1 MKLKAAMERVPGG
14 MMLVPLMLGATLNTL
29 DQAHFAWIE
38 STLQTLGAAPAK
50 NGHYEFLR
58 MGAVAAEGV
67 PSFTESL
74 FKTGALTLIA
84 LFLFC
89 IGSQMTVKIGARAL
103 GKGTIL
109 TGTRFAVGTLLGF
122 LANRLS
128 DPFQGFLGLSTLAIV
143 AGLCTTNGGL
153 FAALT
158 GQYGNRS
165 DVGALSV
172 LSLNNGPFFTMIAL
186 GLLGERFPVVVFL
199 GVLLPIA
206 LGMLL
211 GNLDPAIQE
220 FLRPGEKLLVPFFAF
235 ALGAGMNLSVF
246 AQWNFLLGGVI
257 LGLAALF
264 LTGAAMWLTLGLA
277 GFRSRIA
284 AFAAASVAGNTT
296 ATPAAIAA
304 AAAAAGSPNA
314 AAYRGI
320 VAIATAQI
328 SIAVILTA
336 LLCPVAVM
344 LLDRWQRA
352 RNIIGTVEDP
362 SA

>member
-1 MKLKAAMERVPGG
+1 MKIKAAIERVPGG
-14 MMLVPLMLGATLNTL
+14 LMLIPLLAGAALNTL
-29 DQAHFAWIE
+29 DQAHLPWIE
-38 STLQTLGAAPAK
+38 AALQALGAGPAK

-84 LFLFC
+84 LFLFVV
-89 IGSQMTVKIGARAL
+89 GSQMTVKIGVRSLA
-103 GKGTIL
+103 KGSLLTI
-109 TGTRFAVGTLLGF
+109 TRFVVGTLAGVALG
-122 LANRLS
+122 RLS
-128 DPFQGFLGLSTLAIV
+128 DPFNGFLGLSTLAVV
-143 AGLCTTNGGL
+143 AAMTSGNGGL

-165 DVGALSV
+165 DIGALSI
-172 LSLNNGPFFTMIAL
+172 LSLKNGPFLTLIAL

-206 LGMLL
+206 IGMLL
-211 GNLDPAIQE
+211 GNLDDDIRV
-220 FLRPGEKLLVPFFAF
+220 FLKPGEKFLMPFFAF
-235 ALGAGMNLSVF
+235 ALGAGLNLAVF
-246 AQWNFLLGGVI
+246 LQWRFLLGGVA
-257 LGLAALF
+257 LGLATFAVI
-264 LTGAAMWLTLGLA
+264 GAVFWLVLGLS
-277 GFRSRIA
+277 GYRSRIA
-284 AFAAASVAGNTT
+284 AFAEASVAGNSA

-314 AAYRGI
+314 ARYQEIAG
-320 VAIATAQI
+320 IATAQV

-344 LLDRWQRA
+344 AVDRWQRA
-352 RNIIGTVEDP
+352 RGIVGTDEEARP
-362 SA
+362 

>member
-1 MKLKAAMERVPGG
+1 MKIKAAIERIPGG
-14 MMLVPLMLGATLNTL
+14 LMLVPLLFGAALNTI

-38 STLQTLGAAPAK
+38 SGLRALGAGPAK

-89 IGSQMTVKIGARAL
+89 IGSQMTVRIGARAL
-103 GKGTIL
+103 GKGVLL
-109 TGTRFAVGTLLGF
+109 TGTRFALGVLAGF
-122 LANRLS
+122 LIGKVS
-128 DPFQGFLGLSTLAIV
+128 DPFNGFLGLSTLAVI
-143 AGLCTTNGGL
+143 AGMCTTNGGL

-172 LSLNNGPFFTMIAL
+172 LSLNNGPFFTLIAL
-186 GLLGERFPVVVFL
+186 GLLGERFPVVVFF

-220 FLRPGEKLLVPFFAF
+220 FLKPGEKLLVPFFAF

-246 AQWNFLLGGVI
+246 FQWNFLLGGVA
-257 LGLAALF
+257 LGLATL
-264 LTGAAMWLTLGLA
+264 LITGAAMWVVLA
-277 GFRSRIA
+277 VSGFRSRIA
-284 AFAAASVAGNTT
+284 AFAGAGVAGNTT

-314 AAYRGI
+314 ASYQGI
-320 VAIATAQI
+320 VGIATAQI

-336 LLCPVAVM
+336 LLCPVAVT
-344 LLDRWQRA
+344 LADRWQRA
-352 RNIIGTVEDP
+352 RGIIGTEEETRP
-362 SA
+362 